1 MAFRREVFEPPP
13 PGVVND
19 DFWIAMTAL
28 SRGFDVKYAPDA
40 ISLERVAPTAGDEL
54 DRRAR
59 IVSGRYQAMSLA
71 SRLFPRRPL
80 VLWMLASHKLS
91 RPLVPFAMAA
101 ALVGNL
107 AWSAASVTGRAM
119 LALQLSG
126 YLLAA

>member
-1 MAFRREVFEPPP
+1 
-13 PGVVND
+13 
-19 DFWIAMTAL
+19 
-28 SRGFDVKYAPDA
+28 
-40 ISLERVAPTAGDEL
+40 
-54 DRRAR
+54 R

-126 YLLAA
+126 YLLAALGGREALGGPLGSLSKVARHFVAANLAAVRGLGWYWAGRPGHVWRRVERRKPL